1 MSTPVEIQ
9 NRILKLRDKLD
20 HANYRYHVLDDPA
33 FADVEFDR
41 YLKELSQLET
51 DYPEMQSPDSP
62 TNKVGG
68 AVAQEFTSVE
78 HMQAMLSL
86 DNVFSADELS
96 SFVDRVRSRLE
107 GDPSSEGELAEL
119 DFVAEPKLDG
129 VAVNILYRDGIF
141 ECAATRGDGSTGEDI
156 SQNVRT
162 IGAVPLKLKEKL
174 KGKLKGKG
182 GHIPEFIEVRGEV
195 FISHAGFAVL
205 NATQIS
211 KGENP
216 FVNPRNSAAGS
227 LRQLDSSITAARPLD
242 IYFYGVGAHS
252 DDFIFESHEELLKR
266 FQDFGLRV
274 SPLVKRVAGLSGL
287 LNYYEN
293 LMKQRPNLKYDIDGV
308 VYKINSVS
316 QQRSLGYVARAPR
329 WAIAHKFPAQEE
341 RTQVLGIDVQVGRT
355 GAITPVA
362 RLEPVFV
369 GGVTVSNVT
378 LHNRDEIERLSV
390 RVGDQVIVRRAGD
403 VIPQIVKVVASKPET
418 ESKPYEFPESCPVC
432 DSPLHFDDE
441 LVVIRCT
448 GGLVCSA
455 QQKERIK
462 HFASRR
468 AMDIEGLG
476 DKVVEQLLT
485 AKKITDVADL
495 FDLKV
500 EQLEGLERF
509 AEKSATNLINSIADS
524 RDTSFAR
531 FLYALG
537 IIHVGEVTAR
547 QLAAEFDSITD
558 IQAASL
564 ERLTEIDDVGPI
576 VAQSIYEFF
585 TVTANV
591 DVITRLLK
599 AGIKWPVVERRAG
612 NSTFHS
618 ALKDEVVVVTGVLTS
633 MTRQEAQHRLRELGA
648 KVTGSVSSKTTR
660 VIVGDAPGSK
670 ARKAQALGI
679 QTLSEAEFVE
689 WIDSKK
695 GE

>member
-1 MSTPVEIQ
+1 MKATPEIQ

-20 HANYRYHVLDDPA
+20 HANYRYHVLDDPELT
-33 FADVEFDR
+33 DIEFD
-41 YLKELSQLET
+41 LCLQELSQLEA
-51 DYPEMQSPDSP
+51 DYPETQSPGSP

-68 AVAQEFTSVE
+68 AVAEEFASVE

-86 DNVFSADELS
+86 DNVFSADGLS
-96 SFVDRVRSRLE
+96 SFVDRVRSRIE
-107 GDPSSEGELAEL
+107 DGQSSEAKLAEL

-141 ECAATRGDGSTGEDI
+141 EYAATRGDGSTGEDI

-174 KGKLKGKG
+174 KGKLKGKSG
-182 GHIPEFIEVRGEV
+182 RIPEFIEVRGEV
-195 FISHAGFAVL
+195 FISHVGFAVL
-205 NATQIS
+205 NATQVS
-211 KGENP
+211 QGEKP

-227 LRQLDSSITAARPLD
+227 LRQLDSSIAAARPLD

-252 DDFIFESHEELLKR
+252 DDFIFESHEELLQR

-274 SPLVKRVAGLSGL
+274 SPLVKCVTGLSGL
-287 LNYYEN
+287 LNYYEI
-293 LMKQRPNLKYDIDGV
+293 LMRQRPNLEYDIDGV

-369 GGVTVSNVT
+369 GGVTVSNVS
-378 LHNRDEIERLSV
+378 LHNRDEIERLGV

-403 VIPQIVKVVASKPET
+403 VIPQIVKVVAREPET

-441 LVVIRCT
+441 LVVVRCT

-462 HFASRR
+462 HFSSRR

-485 AKKITDVADL
+485 AKKITGVADL

-509 AEKSATNLINSIADS
+509 AEKSAANLINSIADS

-537 IIHVGEVTAR
+537 IMHVGEVTAR

-591 DVITRLLK
+591 EVITRLLK
-599 AGIKWPVVERRAG
+599 AGIKWPLDERCAG
-612 NSTFHS
+612 NSTFNFG
-618 ALKDEVVVVTGVLTS
+618 LKDEVVVVTGALTS
-633 MTRQEAQHRLRELGA
+633 MTRSEAQHRLRKLGA
-648 KVTGSVSSKTTR
+648 KVTGSVSSKTTC

-670 ARKAQALGI
+670 ARKAEALGI

-695 GE
+695 G

>member
-1 MSTPVEIQ
+1 LTASPEIQ
-9 NRILKLRDKLD
+9 NRIQKLRDKLE

-33 FADVEFDR
+33 LTDIEFDR
-41 YLKELSQLET
+41 CLKELSQLEA
-51 DYPEMQSPDSP
+51 DYPGMQSPDSP

-68 AVAQEFTSVE
+68 AVAKEFASIE

-86 DNVFSADELS
+86 DNVFSADDLS
-96 SFVDRVRSRLE
+96 SFVDRVRSRIEDDPSLE
-107 GDPSSEGELAEL
+107 GKLAEL

-141 ECAATRGDGSTGEDI
+141 ECAATRGDGSSGEDI
-156 SQNVRT
+156 SQNVKT
-162 IGAVPLKLKEKL
+162 IGAVPLKLKGKL
-174 KGKLKGKG
+174 KGKLKDKSGP
-182 GHIPEFIEVRGEV
+182 IPEFIEVRGEV
-195 FISHAGFAVL
+195 FISHAGFAML
-205 NATQIS
+205 NAMQIS
-211 KGENP
+211 QGEKP

-252 DDFIFESHEELLKR
+252 DDFNFESHEELLNR

-274 SPLVKRVAGLSGL
+274 SPLVKRVTGLSGL
-287 LNYYEN
+287 LKYYEI
-293 LMKQRPNLKYDIDGV
+293 LMKQRPNLEYDIDGV
-308 VYKINSVS
+308 VYKINSLS

-341 RTQVLGIDVQVGRT
+341 RTQVLDIDVQVGRT

-378 LHNRDEIERLSV
+378 LHNRDEIERLGV

-403 VIPQIVKVVASKPET
+403 VIPQIVKVVVREPET
-418 ESKPYEFPESCPVC
+418 ESKSYEFPKSCPDC

-441 LVVIRCT
+441 LVVVRCT

-476 DKVVEQLLT
+476 DKVVEQLL
-485 AKKITDVADL
+485 AANKVTDVADL

-524 RDTSFAR
+524 RETSFAR

-537 IIHVGEVTAR
+537 IMHVGEVTAR
-547 QLAAEFDSITD
+547 QLAVEFSSITD
-558 IQAASL
+558 VQIASL
-564 ERLTEIDDVGPI
+564 ERLTAIDDVGPV
-576 VAQSIYEFF
+576 VAQSICEFF
-585 TVTANV
+585 AVAANI
-591 DVITRLLK
+591 DVITRLEK
-599 AGIKWPVVERRAG
+599 AGIHWPAVERSAD
-612 NSTFHS
+612 NSSPNSDFM
-618 ALKDEVVVVTGVLTS
+618 DEVVVVTGALSS
-633 MTRQEAQHRLRELGA
+633 MTRSEAQHRLRELGA
-648 KVTGSVSSKTTR
+648 KVTGSVSSNTTR

-670 ARKAQALGI
+670 ARKAEALGI
-679 QTLSEAEFVE
+679 QILSETEFLE

-695 GE
+695 G